1 MTVAQKFECHRTKAT
16 LPPMRSSIVGV
27 CVMTAALAAGCGTST
42 REEVRA
48 KVEQFGVSVANKD
61 YKTLCTQV
69 LAPSLV
75 RRISATGLTCEQAM
89 QVALERVHN
98 PTLSIAKVT
107 VHGNT
112 ASAVTLTGAK
122 GQVGS
127 LNAIELVQTKNG
139 WRVSSL
145 GSPVAG

>member
-1 MTVAQKFECHRTKAT
+1 
-16 LPPMRSSIVGV
+16 MRAVIVGV
-27 CVMTAALAAGCGTST
+27 GIATAALAGGCGTSA
-42 REEVRA
+42 RDQVRA
-48 KVEQFGVSVANKD
+48 KVEQFGASVANKD

-89 QVALERVHN
+89 QVGLSGLRN
-98 PTLSIAKVT
+98 PTLSIAKIT
-107 VHGNT
+107 IHGAT

-122 GQVGS
+122 GQVAS
-127 LNAIELVQTKNG
+127 LSAIELVQTKGG

-145 GSPVAG
+145 GSPVGR